1 MELIQFQAVAL
12 NGGIDVPGPGI
23 NAACEGKG
31 VLQSVAVEPGTT
43 IENVTATVVVE
54 DDSLLWRVRE
64 KVVLELLAEEL
75 GARQTDR
82 VVFFTATDIKE
93 DHSLSVLKSLLQ
105 APGLNQQGLVAFV
118 AGKQD
123 SNGFFQ
129 GNVVAGADF
138 AEGFV
143 VAVGAGLAAPDVIG
157 GEKCTTST
165 REQGKEILHTL
176 VGTNFDIPGH
186 GRSMTQR
193 DPISS
198 VCLQR
203 NVRIVRARWSETRNR
218 GSISCRI

>member
-1 MELIQFQAVAL
+1 M
-12 NGGIDVPGPGI
+12 
-23 NAACEGKG
+23 
-31 VLQSVAVEPGTT
+31 
-43 IENVTATVVVE
+43 
-54 DDSLLWRVRE
+54 
-64 KVVLELLAEEL
+64 
-75 GARQTDR
+75 
-82 VVFFTATDIKE
+82 FFTATDIEE
-93 DHSLSVLKSLLQ
+93 DHSLTGLNSLLQ

-118 AGKQD
+118 AGKQG

-165 REQGKEILHTL
+165 WEQGKEILHTL

-193 DPISS
+193 DRISS

-203 NVRIVRARWSETRNR
+203 NVRIVRGRWSETRNR